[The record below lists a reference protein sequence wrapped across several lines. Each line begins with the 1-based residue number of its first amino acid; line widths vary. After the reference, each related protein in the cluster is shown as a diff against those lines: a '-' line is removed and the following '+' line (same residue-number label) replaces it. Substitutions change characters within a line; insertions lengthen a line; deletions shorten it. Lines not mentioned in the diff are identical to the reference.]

1 MKSFAWIATM
11 LATASVCFAQAP
23 APTAPAEKA
32 QPADEKEK
40 ARLEA
45 RAKQNARNF
54 ENNATTIAFYDRTGK
69 RTGNIGERALYDQL
83 VLSPDNKRVAA
94 IKEDQA
100 NESADLYVL
109 DAATGAATRL
119 TTSAKTE
126 FVMGPVWS
134 PDSKHIAYVTIR
146 SGQEGLYVRAA
157 DGQGPEELLYKN
169 PGAFL
174 NLTDWSKD
182 GRYLVFAKSDLKGGA
197 LYILPVDG
205 TGQSQPKEIFHSEQ
219 RMFGP
224 RFSPDGRYLSYMLV
238 NQANQS
244 EIYVRPVDSS
254 VQEGPWQ
261 VSDGSMGMA
270 YWKRDG
276 KELYYT
282 SRDRSIMVAEVGTS
296 PHFTFAKPK
305 VLFRPPGAVPVRIQ
319 DISADGEKFLVL
331 PPPRGPQL
339 QQLTIFDREGKV
351 VKKVG
356 EPGVYATPVFS
367 PDGSRLL
374 VSKGNLQRGQSDL
387 WTIDLASG
395 NSTQVTK
402 DTWVKVN
409 PMWSPDGKKV
419 YYSSMRQNGDW
430 GIYRRAA
437 DGTGSEEFLFQY
449 TPGAF
454 LNLSDISADEKYLI
468 CESGGVILTV
478 PLTGSDA
485 MARKPVETLREEW
498 DDSVGRL
505 SPDGRFIAFRS
516 DEAQAERGEVYVRPI
531 DLATGTVGN
540 EKWRVSKDGVNAMV
554 HWRADGKEMFFRGQN
569 LNSNDLW
576 VMSVEISTTPTFHAQ
591 TPKLLFKLPG
601 PQTGNLGNTSRDGQ
615 RFVFAVNV
623 PAAVDSSK

>member
-1 MKSFAWIATM
+1 MKSIAWIATI
-11 LATASVCFAQAP
+11 LAAASVCLAQAP
-23 APTAPAEKA
+23 APAASAEKG

-69 RTGNIGERALYDQL
+69 RTGSIGERALYEQI
-83 VLSPDNKRVAA
+83 VLSPNHKSVAA
-94 IKEDQA
+94 IKVDQA
-100 NESADLYVL
+100 NESADLYIM

-134 PDSKHIAYVTIR
+134 PDSRHIAYVTIR
-146 SGQEGLYVRAA
+146 SGQEGVYVRAA

-174 NLTDWSKD
+174 NLSDWSSD
-182 GRYLVFAKSDLKGGA
+182 GRFLAFAKSDLKGGV
-197 LYILPVDG
+197 LYLLPVDG
-205 TGQSQPKEIFHSEQ
+205 TGQSQPAEVFHSEQ

-224 RFSPDGRYLSYMLV
+224 KFSPDGRYLSYMLV
-238 NQANQS
+238 DQANQS

-254 VQEGPWQ
+254 VKDGPWQ
-261 VSDGSMGMA
+261 ISQGSMGMA
-270 YWKRDG
+270 YWKHDG

-282 SRDRSIMVAEVGTS
+282 SRDRSIMVAEISES
-296 PHFTFAKPK
+296 PKFSFTKPK
-305 VLFRPPGAVPVRIQ
+305 LLFRPPGAVPMRIA
-319 DISADGEKFLVL
+319 DISGDGEKFLAL

-339 QQLTIFDREGKV
+339 QQLTIFDREGKLV
-351 VKKVG
+351 TKVG
-356 EPGVYATPVFS
+356 EPGVYGTPVFS
-367 PDGSRLL
+367 PDGTRLL
-374 VSKGNLQRGQSDL
+374 VSKGDVQRGQQDF
-387 WTIDLASG
+387 WTIDIASG
-395 NSTQVTK
+395 KSTQVTK

-409 PMWSPDGKKV
+409 PLWSPDGRRI
-419 YYSSMRQNGDW
+419 YYSSMREKGDW
-430 GIYRRAA
+430 GIYRRPA

-478 PLTGSDA
+478 ALTGSDA

-505 SPDGRFIAFRS
+505 SPDGRWIAFRS
-516 DEAQAERGEVYVRPI
+516 DEAQAERGELYIRPI
-531 DLATGTVGN
+531 DLATGTVSK
-540 EKWRVSKDGVNAMV
+540 EKWQVSKDGINAMI
-554 HWRADGKEMFFRGQN
+554 HWRADGKEIFFRGQN

-576 VMSVEISTTPTFHAQ
+576 VMSAEVSTTPAFHAG

-601 PQTGNLGNTSRDGQ
+601 PQSGNLGNTSRDGQ

-623 PAAVDSSK
+623 PASVDSSK